1 HCIQM
6 NYDYVAGGE
15 QYNVRDKMMAENV
28 LWVMEHELKHY
39 NNENIILFAHGGHI
53 IEDDYTM
60 NFRDMLY
67 INAENKD
74 ILYVTMGHH
83 LSNYL
88 GDDYYTIVTEAKNN
102 SFLADSNLPNDKR
115 KLFSIER
122 KGSLIDAIGA
132 ESPSIK
138 FCTSEYLKQAG
149 IATWDLTLIGSY
161 FNNINTFIPARF
173 TINTNVETCFDA
185 MLYFDQL
192 TPNID
197 NRSYLDK

>member
-1 HCIQM
+1 
-6 NYDYVAGGE
+6 
-15 QYNVRDKMMAENV
+15 
-28 LWVMEHELKHY
+28 
-39 NNENIILFAHGGHI
+39 
-53 IEDDYTM
+53 
-60 NFRDMLY
+60 
-67 INAENKD
+67 
-74 ILYVTMGHH
+74 MGHH

-122 KGSLIDAIGA
+122 KGSLIDTIGV

-149 IATWDLTLIGSY
+149 ISTWDLTFIGSY
-161 FNNINTFIPARF
+161 FNNLNTFIPARF

-197 NRSYLDK
+197 NKSYLDK

>member
-1 HCIQM
+1 
-6 NYDYVAGGE
+6 
-15 QYNVRDKMMAENV
+15 
-28 LWVMEHELKHY
+28 
-39 NNENIILFAHGGHI
+39 
-53 IEDDYTM
+53 
-60 NFRDMLY
+60 
-67 INAENKD
+67 
-74 ILYVTMGHH
+74 MGHH